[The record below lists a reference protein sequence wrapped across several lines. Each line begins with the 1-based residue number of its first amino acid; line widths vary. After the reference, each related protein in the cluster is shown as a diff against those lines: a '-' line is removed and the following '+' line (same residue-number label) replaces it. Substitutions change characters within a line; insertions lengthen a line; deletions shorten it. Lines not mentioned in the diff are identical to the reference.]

1 MELIKQPIQIPLIF
15 FNETDFLEIYP
26 ENSAKLFEIS
36 EDEANENGESTFQI
50 LEGNSYEYAFTN
62 KKYRLNCSIDGVVSQ
77 SNREPFIGRIVPNI
91 YVGTLTLF
99 VTDSTQDDKEFT
111 ITIEVLATKF
121 DTELDKSYRENYRFM
136 LKDITDKCTELLMQ
150 INSPVEQNFETDF
163 SRDNETIYQRF
174 SFISTIIQNKDFEEA
189 VLKIIASPKTNWD
202 TEEEVVDIRRIKRFD
217 NAATKQ
223 ITSGANRIPLQV
235 SHPLYIAGIQSIPN
249 KINSYR
255 KIEHTDTPENRF
267 IKYALEVFLRFTED
281 CQQYFKEKGYA
292 RPLIEAS
299 NLVTKLDGY
308 LSQSFFNDIS
318 RPTSLKL
325 NSPVLQRKSGYREI
339 LSAWLQFDL
348 AAKLVWKGGDDVYKA
363 GKRDIATLYEYWL
376 FFTLYDLFKSKFKI
390 KDIEH
395 EEQSY
400 NHLLEPTKDGLNIM
414 VKQGK
419 HTALYGDF
427 VTENRALKIKFSYN
441 RSFKGGT
448 RYTDEHAGSY
458 TTTLRPDY
466 TLSVWPGM
474 LKEKE
479 AEKQELIVHIHFDAK
494 YKVTQFEIQT
504 SKDNDLIEQ
513 EENNERKGIYK
524 NADLLKMH
532 AYKDAI
538 RRSGG
543 AYVLYPG
550 TKSNDIRGFH
560 EIIPGLGAFSINP
573 TGQGNDISE
582 LSKFIDLVIKHLLD
596 RASQREN
603 VSHKTHQIYQINKK
617 DDNLLHEPIPEYLN
631 GKKLIPDDTFVLVGY
646 ATTSLR
652 FKWYEENKKYIF
664 RMDEEMGSLELNN
677 EVVNA
682 KYLLLR
688 RNGESSASDLYEI
701 KSKGPKVFSNNHLDK
716 LNYPPSKKPK
726 DYYLAIE
733 IQKVTD
739 PEFENVS
746 WNFKELIRY
755 IQIQDT
761 EKNIYSKVGFPFTV
775 TLTELMNK
783 KALKLRK
790 H

>member
-1 MELIKQPIQIPLIF
+1 MEENKQHIQIPLLF
-15 FNETDFLEIYP
+15 FNEIDVLNVYP
-26 ENSAKLFEIS
+26 EGNAKLYQIT
-36 EDEANENGESTFQI
+36 EDEANENGESIFQI
-50 LEGNSYEYAFTN
+50 LEGNCYEYAFN
-62 KKYRLNCSIDGVVSQ
+62 NSKYRLRCSDGIVISSKREESQ
-77 SNREPFIGRIVPNI
+77 GRIVPNI

-99 VTDSTQDDKEFT
+99 VSDSTQKGKEFP

-174 SFISTIIQNKDFEEA
+174 SFISAIIQNKDFEEA

-202 TEEEVVDIRRIKRFD
+202 TEEEVVDIRRIKRFN

-223 ITSGANRIPLQV
+223 ITSGSNRIPLQV
-235 SHPLYIAGIQSIPN
+235 SHSLYKSGIKSIPT
-249 KINSYR
+249 KINSFR

-267 IKYALEVFLRFTED
+267 IKHALEVFLRFAED
-281 CQQYFKEKGYA
+281 CHQYFKDKGYA
-292 RPLIEAS
+292 RPSIEAS
-299 NLVTKLDGY
+299 NLVSKLDGY
-308 LSQSFFNDIS
+308 LSQTFFKNIS

-325 NSPVLQRKSGYREI
+325 NSPVLQRKSGYREV
-339 LSAWLQFDL
+339 LSTWLQFDL

-376 FFTLYDLFKSKFKI
+376 FFTLYDLFKAKFKI

-400 NHLLEPTKDGLNIM
+400 NHLIEPTKDGLNVM

-427 VTENRALKIKFSYN
+427 ITENRALTIKFSYN

-448 RYTDEHAGSY
+448 KYTDEQAGSY

-466 TLSVWPGM
+466 TLSVWPAM
-474 LKEKE
+474 FNEIDAEKE
-479 AEKQELIVHIHFDAK
+479 ELIVHIHFDAK

-504 SKDNDLIEQ
+504 SADNDLIEQ

-550 TKSNDIRGFH
+550 TEKKEIRGFH

-573 TGQGNDISE
+573 TGQNNDISE
-582 LSKFIDLVIKHLLD
+582 LSKFIDLVIDHLLD

-603 VSHKTHQIYQINKK
+603 VSHKAHQIYKIDKE
-617 DDNLLHEPIPEYLN
+617 DDTILHEPIPEYLN
-631 GKKLIPDDTFVLVGY
+631 GEKLIPDETFVLVGY
-646 ATTSLR
+646 ATNNER
-652 FKWYEENKKYIF
+652 YKWYEENNKYIF
-664 RMDEEMGSLELNN
+664 RMDEETGSLELNN

-688 RNGESSASDLYEI
+688 RSGETNASDLYEI
-701 KSKGPKVFSNNHLDK
+701 KSKGPKVFSTLHLDK
-716 LNYPPSKKPK
+716 LKYPPSTTKPK

-733 IQKVTD
+733 IEKVTAK
-739 PEFENVS
+739 EFENVT
-746 WNFKELIRY
+746 WNFKELDEY
-755 IQIQDT
+755 
-761 EKNIYSKVGFPFTV
+761 KNIQELKIRKRSKVGMPFTV
-775 TLTELMNK
+775 SLTNLMRK
-783 KALKLRK
+783 KIK
-790 H
+790 

>member
-1 MELIKQPIQIPLIF
+1 MEEFKQHIQIPLTF
-15 FNETDFLEIYP
+15 FNDFDFLEIYP
-26 ENSAKLFEIS
+26 ENKARLFEIT
-36 EDEANENGESTFQI
+36 EDEANENGESIFQI

-62 KKYRLNCSIDGVVSQ
+62 KKYRLKCSVDGVVSQ
-77 SNREPFIGRIVPNI
+77 SKREPSIGRIVPNI

-99 VTDSTQDDKEFT
+99 VTDTTQEGKEFS
-111 ITIEVLATKF
+111 ITLEVLATKF
-121 DTELDKSYRENYRFM
+121 DSELDKSYRENYRFM

-163 SRDNETIYQRF
+163 SRDNKTIYQRF
-174 SFISTIIQNKDFEEA
+174 SFINAIIQNKDFEEA

-202 TEEEVVDIRRIKRFD
+202 TEEEVVDIRRIKRFN
-217 NAATKQ
+217 NAASKQ
-223 ITSGANRIPLQV
+223 ITSGSNRIPLQS
-235 SHPLYIAGIQSIPN
+235 SHPLYKVGIPSIPN

-267 IKYALEVFLRFTED
+267 IKHALEVFLRFAED
-281 CQQYFKEKGYA
+281 CQQYFKDKGYA
-292 RPLIEAS
+292 RPSTEAS
-299 NLVTKLDGY
+299 NLVTKLEGY
-308 LSQSFFNDIS
+308 LSQSFFAAIS

-325 NSPVLQRKSGYREI
+325 NSPVLQRKSGYREV
-339 LSAWLQFDL
+339 LSTWLQFDL
-348 AAKLVWKGGDDVYKA
+348 ASKLVWKGGDDVYKA

-376 FFTLYDLFKSKFKI
+376 FFTLYDLFKTKFKI

-395 EEQSY
+395 EEQPY
-400 NHLLEPTKDGLNIM
+400 NHLIEPTKDGLNVM

-427 VTENRALKIKFSYN
+427 ITENRALKVKFSYN

-448 RYTDEHAGSY
+448 KYTDEQAGSY

-466 TLSVWPGM
+466 TLSVWPAI

-494 YKVTQFEIQT
+494 YKVTQFQIQT
-504 SKDNDLIEQ
+504 STDNDLIEQ

-550 TKSNDIRGFH
+550 TEKKEIRGFH

-573 TGQGNDISE
+573 TSHNNDISE
-582 LSKFIDLVIKHLLD
+582 LSKFIDLVIDHLLD

-603 VSHKTHQIYQINKK
+603 ISHKTHQIYQIDKE
-617 DDNLLHEPIPEYLN
+617 DDNILHEPIPEYLN

-646 ATTSLR
+646 ATTNER
-652 FKWYEENKKYIF
+652 FKWYEDNKKYIF

-682 KYLLLR
+682 TYLLLR
-688 RNGESSASDLYEI
+688 RSGEATASDLYEI
-701 KSKGPKVFSNNHLDK
+701 KSKGPKVFSTVHLDK
-716 LNYPPSKKPK
+716 LKYPPSKKPK
-726 DYYLAIE
+726 EYYLAIE
-733 IQKVTD
+733 IQKVKA

-746 WNFKELIRY
+746 WNFKELEEYKSIQELKIR
-755 IQIQDT
+755 
-761 EKNIYSKVGFPFTV
+761 KRSKVGMPFTV
-775 TLTELMNK
+775 SLTKLMNK
-783 KALKLRK
+783 KV
-790 H
+790 

>member
-1 MELIKQPIQIPLIF
+1 MEKINEPIQIPLTF

-26 ENSAKLFEIS
+26 ENKARLFEIT
-36 EDEANENGESTFQI
+36 EDEAIENGECIFQI

-62 KKYRLNCSIDGVVSQ
+62 KKYRLKCSIDGIVSQ
-77 SNREPFIGRIVPNI
+77 SKREPSLGRIVPNI

-99 VTDSTQDDKEFT
+99 VTDSSQEDKEFT
-111 ITIEVLATKF
+111 ISIEVLATKF

-163 SRDNETIYQRF
+163 SRDNKTIYQRF
-174 SFISTIIQNKDFEEA
+174 SFINAIIKNKDFEEA

-202 TEEEVVDIRRIKRFD
+202 TEEEVVDIRRIKRFN

-223 ITSGANRIPLQV
+223 ITSGSNRIPLQT
-235 SHPLYIAGIQSIPN
+235 SHPLYKAGIQSIPS
-249 KINSYR
+249 KINSFR

-267 IKYALEVFLRFTED
+267 IKHALEVFLRFAED
-281 CQQYFKEKGYA
+281 CQQYFKDNGHA
-292 RPLIEAS
+292 RPSIEAS

-308 LSQSFFNDIS
+308 LSQSFFKDIS

-325 NSPVLQRKSGYREI
+325 NSPVLQRKSGYREV
-339 LSAWLQFDL
+339 LSTWLQFDL
-348 AAKLVWKGGDDVYKA
+348 ASKLIWKGGDDVYKA

-376 FFTLYDLFKSKFKI
+376 FFTLYDLFKAKFKI

-400 NHLLEPTKDGLNIM
+400 NHLIEPTKDGLNVM

-427 VTENRALKIKFSYN
+427 ITENRALKVKFSYN

-448 RYTDEHAGSY
+448 KYTDEQAGSY

-466 TLSVWPGM
+466 TLSVWPAI
-474 LKEKE
+474 LKEKD
-479 AEKQELIVHIHFDAK
+479 AEKQDLIVHVHFDAK
-494 YKVTQFEIQT
+494 YKVTQFQIQT
-504 SKDNDLIEQ
+504 STDKDLIEQ

-550 TKSNDIRGFH
+550 TEKKEIRGFH
-560 EIIPGLGAFSINP
+560 EIIPGLGAFSVNP
-573 TGQGNDISE
+573 TGQTNDISE
-582 LSKFIDLVIKHLLD
+582 LSKFIDLVIDHLLD

-603 VSHKTHQIYQINKK
+603 VSHKTHQIYQIDKE
-617 DDNLLHEPIPEYLN
+617 DDNILHEPIPEYFN
-631 GKKLIPDDTFVLVGY
+631 GEKLIPDETIVIVGFY
-646 ATTSLR
+646 KSADQL
-652 FKWYEENKKYIF
+652 KWINKEGLYNFRTGTNNGSIPLNTENI
-664 RMDEEMGSLELNN
+664 
-677 EVVNA
+677 NA
-682 KYLLLR
+682 KYLVLH
-688 RNGESSASDLYEI
+688 GENELNTNKIYQLSSEGPKIFSKKDM
-701 KSKGPKVFSNNHLDK
+701 KSKKYPNPSGELYLIYKIIKDVSTDYNNIMFDLR
-716 LNYPPSKKPK
+716 
-726 DYYLAIE
+726 E
-733 IQKVTD
+733 I
-739 PEFENVS
+739 PNFETGRQS
-746 WNFKELIRY
+746 AK
-755 IQIQDT
+755 
-761 EKNIYSKVGFPFTV
+761 PFTT
-775 TLTELMNK
+775 TLTTLLKSKDK
-783 KALKLRK
+783 K
-790 H
+790 

>member
-1 MELIKQPIQIPLIF
+1 MEENKQHIQIPLSF
-15 FNETDFLEIYP
+15 FNDTDYLEIYP
-26 ENSAKLFEIS
+26 ENNAKLYQIT
-36 EDEANENGESTFQI
+36 EDEANENGESIFQI
-50 LEGNSYEYAFTN
+50 LEGNCYEYAFN
-62 KKYRLNCSIDGVVSQ
+62 NNNYRLRCDGIVIPSKRAQSQ
-77 SNREPFIGRIVPNI
+77 GRIVPNI

-99 VTDSTQDDKEFT
+99 VSDSTKDGKEFS
-111 ITIEVLATKF
+111 ITLEVLATKF
-121 DTELDKSYRENYRFM
+121 DTNYDKSYRENYRFM

-163 SRDNETIYQRF
+163 SRDNKTIYQRF
-174 SFISTIIQNKDFEEA
+174 SFINAIIQNKDFEEA

-202 TEEEVVDIRRIKRFD
+202 IEEEVVDIRRIKRFN

-223 ITSGANRIPLQV
+223 ITSGSNRLPLKA
-235 SHPLYIAGIQSIPN
+235 SHPLYTSGIHSIPN

-267 IKYALEVFLRFTED
+267 IKHALEVFLRFAED
-281 CQQYFKEKGYA
+281 CSQYFKEKGYS
-292 RPLIEAS
+292 RPSIEAS

-308 LSQSFFNDIS
+308 LSQSFFKDIS

-339 LSAWLQFDL
+339 LSIWLQFDL
-348 AAKLVWKGGDDVYKA
+348 ASKLIWKGGDDVYKA

-376 FFTLYDLFKSKFKI
+376 FFTLYDLFKTKFKI

-395 EEQSY
+395 EEQPY
-400 NHLLEPTKDGLNIM
+400 NHLIEPTKDGLNVM

-427 VTENRALKIKFSYN
+427 ITKNRALKVKFSYN

-448 RYTDEHAGSY
+448 KYTDEQAGAGSY

-466 TLSVWPGM
+466 TLSIWPAI
-474 LKEKE
+474 LEE
-479 AEKQELIVHIHFDAK
+479 NDAEKQELIVHIHFDAK
-494 YKVTQFEIQT
+494 YKVTHFQIQT
-504 SKDNDLIEQ
+504 SDDNDLIEQ
-513 EENNERKGIYK
+513 EENNERRGIYK

-550 TKSNDIRGFH
+550 TKKEEKRGFH

-573 TGQGNDISE
+573 TNHNNDISE
-582 LSKFIDLVIKHLLD
+582 LSKFIDLVIDHLLD

-603 VSHKTHQIYQINKK
+603 ISHKAHQIYKIDKE
-617 DDNLLHEPIPEYLN
+617 DNIILHEPIPEYLN
-631 GKKLIPDDTFVLVGY
+631 GEKLIPDDTFVIVGY
-646 ATTSLR
+646 ATSKER
-652 FKWYEENKKYIF
+652 FNWYENNKKYIF
-664 RMDEEMGSLELNN
+664 RMDEELGSLELNN

-688 RNGESSASDLYEI
+688 RSGETNASDLYEI
-701 KSKGPKVFSNNHLDK
+701 KSKGPKVFSTIHLDK
-716 LNYPPSKKPK
+716 LKYPPSKKPK

-733 IQKVTD
+733 IEKVSA
-739 PEFENVS
+739 PEFYNVS
-746 WNFKELIRY
+746 WNFKELDEY
-755 IQIQDT
+755 KSIQEII
-761 EKNIYSKVGFPFTV
+761 KNPYTKVGMPFTV
-775 TLTELMNK
+775 SLTKLMK
-783 KALKLRK
+783 QKIK
-790 H
+790 

>member
-1 MELIKQPIQIPLIF
+1 MEEIKEHIRVPLTF

-26 ENSAKLFEIS
+26 ENMGSLFEIS
-36 EDEANENGESTFQI
+36 EEKANENGESTFQI

-62 KKYRLNCSIDGVVSQ
+62 KNYRLNCSNVSIVSQ
-77 SNREPFIGRIVPNI
+77 SKRDPSLGRIVPNI

-99 VTDSTQDDKEFT
+99 VSNTIHKDKEFE
-111 ITIEVLATKF
+111 ITLEVLATKF

-174 SFISTIIQNKDFEEA
+174 SFVNSIIQNRDFEEA
-189 VLKIIASPKTNWD
+189 VLKIIASPKTNWNTE
-202 TEEEVVDIRRIKRFD
+202 TEEIDIRKVKRFD

-223 ITSGANRIPLQV
+223 ISSGSNRIPLQT
-235 SHPLYIAGIQSIPN
+235 SHPLFRVGIQSIPN
-249 KINSYR
+249 KINSFR
-255 KIEHTDTPENRF
+255 KVEHTDTSENRF
-267 IKYALEVFLRFTED
+267 IKHALDVFLRFAED
-281 CQQYFKEKGYA
+281 CQQYFKDKKYS
-292 RPLIEAS
+292 RPHIEAS

-308 LSQSFFNDIS
+308 LSHSFFKDIS
-318 RPTSLKL
+318 RPISLKL
-325 NSPVLQRKSGYREI
+325 NSPVLQRKSGYREV
-339 LSAWLQFDL
+339 LSTWLQFDL
-348 AAKLVWKGGDDVYKA
+348 AAKLIWKGGNDVYKA

-390 KDIEH
+390 KNIEH

-400 NHLLEPTKDGLNIM
+400 NHLIEPTKDGLNVM

-427 VTENRALKIKFSYN
+427 ITEKRALKVKFSYN

-448 RYTDEHAGSY
+448 KYTDEQAGSY

-466 TLSVWPGM
+466 TLSVWPAM

-479 AEKQELIVHIHFDAK
+479 AERQDLIVHIHFDAK
-494 YKVTQFEIQT
+494 YKITQFQIQT
-504 SKDNDLIEQ
+504 STDSDLIEQ

-532 AYKDAI
+532 SYKDAI

-550 TKSNDIRGFH
+550 TEKKEIRGFH

-573 TGQGNDISE
+573 TGQNNDITE
-582 LSKFIDLVIKHLLD
+582 LSKFIDLVIEHLLD

-603 VSHKTHQIYQINKK
+603 INYKAHSIHQVIKEDN
-617 DDNLLHEPIPEYLN
+617 NLLHEPIPEYLN
-631 GKKLIPDDTFVLVGY
+631 GSKLLPDETFVLVGY
-646 ATTSLR
+646 SKTAKR
-652 FKWYEENKKYIF
+652 FDWYNENKKYFF
-664 RMDEEMGSLELNN
+664 RMNDTIGSLELTN

-688 RNGESSASDLYEI
+688 RNGQETAFDLYEI
-701 KSKGPKVFSNNHLDK
+701 KSNGLQVYSKNRIIELNFPQSNNLKEH
-716 LNYPPSKKPK
+716 
-726 DYYLAIE
+726 YLKVDIE
-733 IQKVTD
+733 KVND
-739 PEFENVS
+739 LEFENVS
-746 WNFKELIRY
+746 WNFKELDEYKKILE
-755 IQIQDT
+755 T
-761 EKNIYSKVGFPFTV
+761 NKNIYSQAGMPFTV
-775 TLTELMNK
+775 SLTKLMK
-783 KALKLRK
+783 VKEIK
-790 H
+790 

>member
-1 MELIKQPIQIPLIF
+1 MEKQNLPIKIPFDIF
-15 FNETDFLEIYP
+15 NKDVTLSIYP
-26 ENSAKLFEIS
+26 ENKARLFEIS
-36 EDEANENGESTFQI
+36 EEEANENGESLFQI
-50 LEGNSYEYAFTN
+50 LEGNCYEYAFTN
-62 KKYRLNCSIDGVVSQ
+62 KEYRLNCSIDGVVSQ
-77 SNREPFIGRIVPNI
+77 SKREPSVGRIVPNI

-99 VTDSTQDDKEFT
+99 ITNTAQEEKEFT
-111 ITIEVLATKF
+111 VTIEVLATKF
-121 DTELDKSYRENYRFM
+121 DTQLDKSYRENYRFM

-202 TEEEVVDIRRIKRFD
+202 TEEEVVDIRRIKRF
-217 NAATKQ
+217 NNVATKQ
-223 ITSGANRIPLQV
+223 IASGSNRIPLQA
-235 SHPLYIAGIQSIPN
+235 SHPLYQAGIQSIPCN
-249 KINSYR
+249 INSFR

-267 IKYALEVFLRFTED
+267 IKHALEVFLKFAED
-281 CQQYFKEKGYA
+281 CQQYFKAKGYA
-292 RPLIEAS
+292 RPFREAS
-299 NLVTKLDGY
+299 NLVTKLEGY
-308 LSQSFFNDIS
+308 LSQSFFKDIS

-339 LSAWLQFDL
+339 LSSWLQFDL

-363 GKRDIATLYEYWL
+363 GKRDIAILYEYWL
-376 FFTLYDLFKSKFKI
+376 FFTLYDLFKAKFKI

-395 EEQSY
+395 EEKSY
-400 NHLLEPTKDGLNIM
+400 SHLLEPTKDGLNIM

-427 VTENRALKIKFSYN
+427 DTNSRKLKVKFSYN

-448 RYTDEHAGSY
+448 KYTDERAGSY

-466 TLSVWPGM
+466 TLSVWPAI

-494 YKVTQFEIQT
+494 YKVTQFQIQT
-504 SKDNDLIEQ
+504 SIDNNLIEQ
-513 EENNERKGIYK
+513 EESNERKGIYK
-524 NADLLKMH
+524 NVDLLKMH

-550 TKSNDIRGFH
+550 TEKKEIRGFH
-560 EIIPGLGAFSINP
+560 EIMPGLGAFSVNP
-573 TGQGNDISE
+573 TGQENGISE
-582 LSKFIDLVIKHLLD
+582 LSKFIDLVIRHLSD

-603 VSHKTHQIYQINKK
+603 VEIKTHQIYQINKK
-617 DDNLLHEPIPEYLN
+617 DNNLLHEPIPEFLN
-631 GKKLIPDDTFVLVGY
+631 GKKLIPNDTFVLVGY
-646 ATTSLR
+646 ATTPRR
-652 FKWYEENKKYIF
+652 FKWYEENNKYIF
-664 RMDEEMGSLELNN
+664 RMDEEIGSLELNN

-688 RNGESSASDLYEI
+688 RNGQDSAADLYEI
-701 KSKGPKVFSNNHLDK
+701 KSNGPKVFSKKHLDTI
-716 LNYPPSKKPK
+716 NYPPSKKPK
-726 DYYLAIE
+726 EYYLAIE
-733 IQKVTD
+733 IQKVTA

-746 WNFKELIRY
+746 WNFKELEEYKETVFGKIIR
-755 IQIQDT
+755 
-761 EKNIYSKVGFPFTV
+761 SAAGLPFNT
-775 TLTELMNK
+775 TLTKLMK
-783 KALKLRK
+783 VIKQE
-790 H
+790 

>member
-1 MELIKQPIQIPLIF
+1 MEDIKQHIQIPLTF

-26 ENSAKLFEIS
+26 ENKARLFEIS
-36 EDEANENGESTFQI
+36 EDKANQNGESTFQI

-62 KKYRLNCSIDGVVSQ
+62 KKHRLNCSIDGVVSQ
-77 SNREPFIGRIVPNI
+77 SKREPSVGRIVPNI

-99 VTDSTQDDKEFT
+99 VSDSTQEGNEFT

-174 SFISTIIQNKDFEEA
+174 SFINAILQNKDFEEA

-202 TEEEVVDIRRIKRFD
+202 TEEEVVDIRRIKRFN

-223 ITSGANRIPLQV
+223 ITSGSNRIHLQT
-235 SHPLYIAGIQSIPN
+235 SHPLYKAGIQSIPN
-249 KINSYR
+249 KINSFR

-267 IKYALEVFLRFTED
+267 IKHALEVFLRFAED
-281 CQQYFKEKGYA
+281 CQQYFKDKGYS
-292 RPLIEAS
+292 RPSIEAS
-299 NLVTKLDGY
+299 NLATKLDGY
-308 LSQSFFNDIS
+308 LSQSFFKDIS

-325 NSPVLQRKSGYREI
+325 NSPVLQRKGGYREV
-339 LSAWLQFDL
+339 LSTWLQFDL

-400 NHLLEPTKDGLNIM
+400 KHLIEPTKDGLNVM

-419 HTALYGDF
+419 HTALYGYF
-427 VTENRALKIKFSYN
+427 ITENRVLKVKFSYN

-448 RYTDEHAGSY
+448 KYTDEQAGSY

-466 TLSVWPGM
+466 TLSIWPAI

-494 YKVTQFEIQT
+494 YKVTQFQIQT
-504 SKDNDLIEQ
+504 SIDNDLIEQ

-550 TKSNDIRGFH
+550 TEKKEIRGFH

-573 TGQGNDISE
+573 TGQNNDISE
-582 LSKFIDLVIKHLLD
+582 LSKFVDLVIDHLLD

-603 VSHKTHQIYQINKK
+603 VIHKNHLIYQIDKK
-617 DDNLLHEPIPEYLN
+617 DNDILHEPIPEYLS
-631 GKKLIPDDTFVLVGY
+631 GTKLIPDETFVLVGY
-646 ATTSLR
+646 ATTPNR
-652 FKWYEENKKYIF
+652 FKWYEDNNKYIF

-688 RNGESSASDLYEI
+688 RSGETNASALYEI
-701 KSKGPKVFSNNHLDK
+701 KSKGPKVFSTVHLDK
-716 LNYPPSKKPK
+716 LKYPPSKNPK
-726 DYYLAIE
+726 EYYLAIE
-733 IQKVTD
+733 IQKVTS
-739 PEFENVS
+739 PEFENGS
-746 WNFKELIRY
+746 WDFKELEEYRN
-755 IQIQDT
+755 IQEII
-761 EKNIYSKVGFPFTV
+761 KNPYSKVGMPFTV
-775 TLTELMNK
+775 SLTKLMRK
-783 KALKLRK
+783 KSKTIQ
-790 H
+790 

>member
-1 MELIKQPIQIPLIF
+1 MEGIKQHIQIPLTF

-26 ENSAKLFEIS
+26 ENRARLFEIT
-36 EDEANENGESTFQI
+36 EDEANENGESIFQI

-77 SNREPFIGRIVPNI
+77 SKREPSIGRIVPNI

-99 VTDSTQDDKEFT
+99 VTDISQAGKEFT

-202 TEEEVVDIRRIKRFD
+202 IEEETVDIRRIKRFN

-223 ITSGANRIPLQV
+223 ITSGSNRIPLQP
-235 SHPLYIAGIQSIPN
+235 SHPLYHVGIQSIPS
-249 KINSYR
+249 KINSFR

-267 IKYALEVFLRFTED
+267 IKHALEVFLRFAED
-281 CQQYFKEKGYA
+281 CQQYFKAKEYA

-299 NLVTKLDGY
+299 NLVAKLDGY
-308 LSQSFFNDIS
+308 LSQSFFKDIS
-318 RPTSLKL
+318 RPTSIKL

-376 FFTLYDLFKSKFKI
+376 FFTLYDLFKAKFKI
-390 KDIEH
+390 KDIEY
-395 EEQSY
+395 EEKSY
-400 NHLLEPTKDGLNIM
+400 SHLLEPTKDGLNIM

-419 HTALYGDF
+419 HTALYGDY
-427 VTENRALKIKFSYN
+427 VAENRTLKVKFSYN

-448 RYTDEHAGSY
+448 KYTDEQAGSY
-458 TTTLRPDY
+458 TTTLCPDY
-466 TLSVWPGM
+466 TLSVWPAM
-474 LKEKE
+474 LKEKD
-479 AEKQELIVHIHFDAK
+479 AEKLELIVHIHFDAK
-494 YKVTQFEIQT
+494 YKVTQFHIQT
-504 SKDNDLIEQ
+504 DTDKDLLEQ

-524 NADLLKMH
+524 NPDLLKMH

-550 TKSNDIRGFH
+550 TKENPFRGFH
-560 EIIPGLGAFSINP
+560 EIIPGLGAFPINP
-573 TGQGNDISE
+573 NGQNNDITE
-582 LSKFIDLVIKHLLD
+582 LSKFIDLVINHLLD

-603 VSHKTHQIYQINKK
+603 ISTKAYEVYKENKE
-617 DDNLLHEPIPEYLN
+617 DNNILDEPMPEYLH
-631 GKKLIPDDTFVLVGY
+631 GTKLIPDDTFVLIGY
-646 ATTSLR
+646 YKTQEHLEWILDKSLYNFRTGTDKGSLPLGKQEMGATFLVLHGSKETVVNKIYKLKEIGPKIYSKQDLI
-652 FKWYEENKKYIF
+652 KKKYPTTPSGELYI
-664 RMDEEMGSLELNN
+664 MYEIEKEMSLEFKNQKWDLKKIDNYKSFWN
-677 EVVNA
+677 SANPITVSLKQLFNA
-682 KYLLLR
+682 KYL
-688 RNGESSASDLYEI
+688 
-701 KSKGPKVFSNNHLDK
+701 K
-716 LNYPPSKKPK
+716 
-726 DYYLAIE
+726 
-733 IQKVTD
+733 
-739 PEFENVS
+739 
-746 WNFKELIRY
+746 
-755 IQIQDT
+755 
-761 EKNIYSKVGFPFTV
+761 
-775 TLTELMNK
+775 
-783 KALKLRK
+783 
-790 H
+790 

>member
-1 MELIKQPIQIPLIF
+1 MEGIKQHIRIPLSF
-15 FNETDFLEIYP
+15 FNDADFLEIYP
-26 ENSAKLFEIS
+26 ENKAILFEIS
-36 EDEANENGESTFQI
+36 EDEAYENGESTFQI
-50 LEGNSYEYAFTN
+50 LEGNSYEYVFTN
-62 KKYRLNCSIDGVVSQ
+62 KKYRLNCSIDGVVSK
-77 SNREPFIGRIVPNI
+77 SNREPSVGRIVPNI

-99 VTDSTQDDKEFT
+99 VTDSTQEDKEFS

-163 SRDNETIYQRF
+163 SRGKETIYQRF
-174 SFISTIIQNKDFEEA
+174 SFISSIIQNKDFEEA

-202 TEEEVVDIRRIKRFD
+202 TEEEVMDIRKIKRFN

-223 ITSGANRIPLQV
+223 ITSGSNRIPLRV
-235 SHPLYIAGIQSIPN
+235 SHPLYISGIQSIPN
-249 KINSYR
+249 KINSFR

-267 IKYALEVFLRFTED
+267 IKHALEVFLRFTED
-281 CQQYFKEKGYA
+281 CQQCFKEKGYA
-292 RPLIEAS
+292 RPLMEAS
-299 NLVTKLDGY
+299 NLVIKLDGY
-308 LSQSFFNDIS
+308 LSQSFFKDIS

-325 NSPVLQRKSGYREI
+325 NSPVLQRKSGYREV
-339 LSAWLQFDL
+339 LSTWLQFDL
-348 AAKLVWKGGDDVYKA
+348 AAKLVWKGGDNVYKA

-376 FFTLYDLFKSKFKI
+376 FFTLYDLFKAKFKI

-400 NHLLEPTKDGLNIM
+400 SHLLEPTKDGLNIM

-427 VTENRALKIKFSYN
+427 VTENRTLKVKFSYN

-448 RYTDEHAGSY
+448 KYTDEQAGSY

-466 TLSVWPGM
+466 TLSVWPAM

-494 YKVTQFEIQT
+494 YKVTQFKIQT
-504 SKDNDLIEQ
+504 STDNDLIEQ

-524 NADLLKMH
+524 NVDLLKMH

-550 TKSNDIRGFH
+550 TEKKEIRGFH
-560 EIIPGLGAFSINP
+560 EIIPGLGAFSVNP
-573 TGQGNDISE
+573 TGQNNDISE
-582 LSKFIDLVIKHLLD
+582 LSKFIDLVIQHFLD

-603 VSHKTHQIYQINKK
+603 VAIKNHQVYQISKE
-617 DDNLLHEPIPEYLN
+617 DENLLHEPIPEYLN
-631 GKKLIPDDTFVLVGY
+631 GKKLIPDETFVLVGY
-646 ATTSLR
+646 SKTPKR
-652 FKWYEENKKYIF
+652 FDWYNEKGKYFF
-664 RMDEEMGSLELNN
+664 RMNDEKGSLELTH

-688 RNGESSASDLYEI
+688 RNGKDTASDLYEI
-701 KSKGPKVFSNNHLDK
+701 ISKGPKV
-716 LNYPPSKKPK
+716 YSKNKIIELEFPEENVLK
-726 DYYLAIE
+726 DYYLSIDIE
-733 IQKVTD
+733 KVKKIEFDNLVWDFKKMKKYIHIQ
-739 PEFENVS
+739 E
-746 WNFKELIRY
+746 
-755 IQIQDT
+755 T
-761 EKNIYSKVGFPFTV
+761 EKNIYSKVGLPFTT
-775 TLTELMNK
+775 TLTELMKNTK
-783 KALKLRK
+783 K
-790 H
+790 

>member
-1 MELIKQPIQIPLIF
+1 MEVIKQHIQVPLAF

-26 ENSAKLFEIS
+26 ENKARLFEIT
-36 EDEANENGESTFQI
+36 EEEANENGESILQI
-50 LEGNSYEYAFTN
+50 LEGNSYEYAFTD
-62 KKYRLNCSIDGVVSQ
+62 KKYRLHCSIDGIVSQ
-77 SNREPFIGRIVPNI
+77 SMREPSQGRIVPNI

-99 VTDSTQDDKEFT
+99 VTDTTQDGKECE

-163 SRDNETIYQRF
+163 SRDNQTIYQRF
-174 SFISTIIQNKDFEEA
+174 SFINAIVQNKDFEEA

-202 TEEEVVDIRRIKRFD
+202 TEEEIVDIRRIKRFT
-217 NAATKQ
+217 NTATKQ
-223 ITSGANRIPLQV
+223 ITSGSNRIPLNL
-235 SHPLYIAGIQSIPN
+235 SHSLFNAGIHSIPN
-249 KINSYR
+249 KINSFR
-255 KIEHTDTPENRF
+255 KIEHTDTSENRF
-267 IKYALEVFLRFTED
+267 VKHALEVFLNFAED
-281 CQQYFKEKGYA
+281 CQKYFKENRLN
-292 RPLIEAS
+292 RPNIEAS
-299 NLVTKLDGY
+299 NLVAKLDGF
-308 LSQSFFNDIS
+308 LSQSFFKNIS
-318 RPTSLKL
+318 RPISLKL

-339 LSAWLQFDL
+339 LSTWLQYDL
-348 AAKLVWKGGDDVYKA
+348 ASKLVWKGGDDVYKA

-395 EEQSY
+395 EDQSY
-400 NHLLEPTKDGLNIM
+400 NHLIEPTKDGLNVM

-427 VTENRALKIKFSYN
+427 ITKNRALKVKFSYN

-448 RYTDEHAGSY
+448 KYTDEQAGSY

-466 TLSVWPGM
+466 TLSVWPAI

-494 YKVTQFEIQT
+494 YKVTQFQIQT
-504 SKDNDLIEQ
+504 STNNDLIEE

-550 TKSNDIRGFH
+550 TEKKEIRGFH

-573 TGQGNDISE
+573 TSNNNDISD
-582 LSKFIDLVIKHLLD
+582 LSKFIDSVIDHLLD

-603 VSHKTHQIYQINKK
+603 ISYKAREVYKNVKEDKNT
-617 DDNLLHEPIPEYLN
+617 LHTPLPEYIN
-631 GKKLIPDDTFVLVGY
+631 NVKLIPDDTFVLVGY
-646 ATTSLR
+646 ATSKER
-652 FKWYEENKKYIF
+652 FNWYEENGKYIF
-664 RMDEEMGSLELNN
+664 RMDEEIGSLELNN

-688 RNGESSASDLYEI
+688 RSGESTASDLYEI
-701 KSKGPKVFSNNHLDK
+701 TSKGPKVFSTLYLEELK
-716 LNYPPSKKPK
+716 YPKAKNPK
-726 DYYLAIE
+726 DYYLSID
-733 IQKVTD
+733 IQKVSSN
-739 PEFENVS
+739 EFENVI
-746 WNFKELIRY
+746 WNFKELGEFKR
-755 IQIQDT
+755 IQQVVR
-761 EKNIYSKVGFPFTV
+761 NPYSKVGMPFTV
-775 TLTELMNK
+775 SLTELMNK
-783 KALKLRK
+783 KIKL
-790 H
+790 

>member
-1 MELIKQPIQIPLIF
+1 MEEIKHHIQIPLTF

-26 ENSAKLFEIS
+26 ENKAYLFEIS
-36 EDEANENGESTFQI
+36 EEEANENGESTFQI

-62 KKYRLNCSIDGVVSQ
+62 NKYRLNCSIDGIVSQ
-77 SNREPFIGRIVPNI
+77 SKRDPSLGRIVPNI

-99 VTDSTQDDKEFT
+99 ITDSLQEDKVFT

-174 SFISTIIQNKDFEEA
+174 SFINTIIQNQDFEEA

-202 TEEEVVDIRRIKRFD
+202 TEEEVVDIRRIRRFN
-217 NAATKQ
+217 NATTKQ
-223 ITSGANRIPLQV
+223 ITSGSNRIPLQA
-235 SHPLYIAGIQSIPN
+235 SHPLYKAGIQSIPN
-249 KINSYR
+249 KINSFR

-267 IKYALEVFLRFTED
+267 IKHALEVFLRFAED
-281 CQQYFKEKGYA
+281 CQRYFKNNGYT
-292 RPLIEAS
+292 RPFTEAS
-299 NLVTKLDGY
+299 NLVSKLEGY
-308 LSQSFFNDIS
+308 LSQSFFKDIL

-325 NSPVLQRKSGYREI
+325 NSPVLQRKSGYREV
-339 LSAWLQFDL
+339 LSSWLQFDL
-348 AAKLVWKGGDDVYKA
+348 AAKLIWKGGDDVYKA

-376 FFTLYDLFKSKFKI
+376 FFTLYDLFKAKFKI

-400 NHLLEPTKDGLNIM
+400 NHLIEPTKDGLNVM

-427 VTENRALKIKFSYN
+427 ITESRALKVKFSYN

-448 RYTDEHAGSY
+448 KYTDEQAGSY

-466 TLSVWPGM
+466 TLSVWPSM
-474 LKEKE
+474 LEEKD

-494 YKVTQFEIQT
+494 YKVTQFQIQT
-504 SKDNDLIEQ
+504 STDNDLIEQ

-550 TKSNDIRGFH
+550 TEKKEIRGFH

-573 TGQGNDISE
+573 TSKDNEITE
-582 LSKFIDLVIKHLLD
+582 LSKFIDLVIDHLLD

-603 VSHKTHQIYQINKK
+603 VSQKNYKIYQTKKK
-617 DDNLLHEPIPEYLN
+617 DDNFLHEPIPEGIN
-631 GKKLIPDDTFVLVGY
+631 GSKLIPDEAYVLVGY
-646 ATTSLR
+646 YKSKEQLDWI
-652 FKWYEENKKYIF
+652 KENNKYNF
-664 RMDEEMGSLELNN
+664 RTGTNIGSLNLN
-677 EVVNA
+677 ESIVNA
-682 KYLLLR
+682 KYLILH
-688 RNGESSASDLYEI
+688 GENEL
-701 KSKGPKVFSNNHLDK
+701 
-716 LNYPPSKKPK
+716 
-726 DYYLAIE
+726 
-733 IQKVTD
+733 VTD
-739 PEFENVS
+739 KIFQLSEAGI
-746 WNFKELIRY
+746 K
-755 IQIQDT
+755 
-761 EKNIYSKVGFPFTV
+761 IYSKNDMVNKKYPNPKGDLYIIFDMEKEVSTEFNNIKIDLRKIPDFKSHRSSAKPYLI
-775 TLTELMNK
+775 TLTQL
-783 KALKLRK
+783 LKCK
-790 H
+790 S